1 MGMTMTQKILAAH
14 AGLESVVPGQLIEAK
29 LDVVM
34 ANDITG
40 PMAVPVFNQMADK
53 VFDKDKVVLVPDHF
67 TPNKDIKSAEN
78 SKSIREFSKCQCL
91 KHYFEIGQMG
101 IEHAILPE
109 KVIVVAGECII
120 GADSHTCTYGALGA
134 FSTGVGTTDIA
145 TGMATGELWF
155 KVPSAIKFVLTG
167 KPSKFVSGKDIIYIL
182 SDASALT
189 VHFINL
195 WKLWEKVSRI

>member
-14 AGLESVVPGQLIEAK
+14 AGLDQVEAGQLIEAK

-40 PMAVPVFNQMADK
+40 PMALPILKQMSDT
-53 VFDKDKVVLVPDHF
+53 VFDKDKVVFVPDHF

-78 SKSIREFSKCQCL
+78 SKAIREFAKEQGLSW
-91 KHYFEIGQMG
+91 YFEQGKSG
-101 IEHAILPE
+101 VEHAILPE
-109 KVIVVAGECII
+109 AGVVAAGECII

-155 KVPSAIKFVLTG
+155 KVPSAIKFVL
-167 KPSKFVSGKDIIYIL
+167 
-182 SDASALT
+182 
-189 VHFINL
+189 
-195 WKLWEKVSRI
+195 

>member
-1 MGMTMTQKILAAH
+1 M
-14 AGLESVVPGQLIEAK
+14 
-29 LDVVM
+29 
-34 ANDITG
+34 
-40 PMAVPVFNQMADK
+40 
-53 VFDKDKVVLVPDHF
+53 LVPDHY

-91 KHYFEIGQMG
+91 THYFEIGQMG

-109 KVIVVAGECII
+109 KGIVVAGECII

-167 KPSKFVSGKDIIYIL
+167 KQGKYVSG
-182 SDASALT
+182 
-189 VHFINL
+189 
-195 WKLWEKVSRI
+195 